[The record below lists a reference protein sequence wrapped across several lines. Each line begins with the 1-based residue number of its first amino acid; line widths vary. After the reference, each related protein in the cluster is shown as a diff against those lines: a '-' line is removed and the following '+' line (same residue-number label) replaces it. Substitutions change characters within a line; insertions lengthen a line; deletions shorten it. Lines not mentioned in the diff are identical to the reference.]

1 MSLFSMALRGLWKIL
16 RGIPWQAWVAV
27 ALALVVWRYGEAR
40 YDAGVADCR
49 EAVAAADAKASEA
62 ARAEER
68 RQSDASAAA
77 TRAKDERLNEKLPAI
92 KNRTHEAT
100 ERIRI
105 VYRDR
110 PVPAECKR
118 PDGVREELEA
128 ARRRANAAAGE
139 LRRGAG
145 STDSADPRGPGA
157 GG

>member
-1 MSLFSMALRGLWKIL
+1 MSLFSLVLRRLWKIL

-40 YDAGVADCR
+40 YDAGVAACR
-49 EAVAAADAKASEA
+49 AAVAAAAAKASDA

-77 TRAKDERLNEKLPAI
+77 TQAKDERLNEKLPAI
-92 KNRTHEAT
+92 ENRTHEAA

-105 VYRDR
+105 AYRDR

-118 PDGVREELEA
+118 PDRVREELEA

-145 STDSADPRGPGA
+145 SADSADPRRPGA
-157 GG
+157 GS